1 MFNKQGGVFVVAKI
15 LDGKHIA
22 KDYRQGLQD
31 QVETLKER
39 DIHQNYPLF

>member
-1 MFNKQGGVFVVAKI
+1 MFNKQGGVFVCKNFRWETYC
-15 LDGKHIA
+15 